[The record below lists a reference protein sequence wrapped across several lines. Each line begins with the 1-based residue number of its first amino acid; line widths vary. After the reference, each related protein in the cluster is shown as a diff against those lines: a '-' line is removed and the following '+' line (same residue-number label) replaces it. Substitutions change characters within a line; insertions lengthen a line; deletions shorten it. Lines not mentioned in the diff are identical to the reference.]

1 MLSADAA
8 LSEDVACPNEI
19 TKVGGKKK
27 EGCNKRIKKQKKTS
41 IHWRR
46 AAQTA
51 VVYNASS
58 AIRDSLPRSE
68 TQKPGQSE
76 TVIEFWNFVCRTFFF
91 PNKDVRPNFIF
102 IFNDVFLL
110 FMSVFRVANVVAKIG
125 LLNSTIERNAW
136 HSVTEHDVQR

>member
-27 EGCNKRIKKQKKTS
+27 KVATNELKNKKTS

-58 AIRDSLPRSE
+58 AIRESLPRSE

-76 TVIEFWNFVCRTFFF
+76 
-91 PNKDVRPNFIF
+91 
-102 IFNDVFLL
+102 L
-110 FMSVFRVANVVAKIG
+110 S
-125 LLNSTIERNAW
+125 
-136 HSVTEHDVQR
+136 